1 MLLGNALLTLMI
13 GPAVPVPAPLPVVE
27 ALQSVQVTSSSR
39 ARSGFQLTFS
49 VGKTSAIQLALL
61 PAGYF
66 DPIVTR
72 VIIMVTVNGI
82 PNVIMD
88 GFITRQEL
96 QPSNE
101 SGQSKLTI
109 TGEDLSIA
117 MDLVEKVVPYPA
129 MPDVAKVAVA
139 LAPYAALG
147 VVPVIIPPIISTVQT
162 PTHKTESQAS
172 ITDLAYIKSLAS
184 RNGYL
189 FYIQPG
195 PLPGQSIAYFGPDI
209 SVPVP
214 QRALSIN
221 MDAHTN
227 VESLSFSLDG
237 MAKKISIFTILDPIT
252 RRVPIPIPVPNIN
265 VTKPPL
271 GLRPTPPAKIGMH
284 NNGARLQP
292 EEAARDILSFMMNNA
307 TAISGSGSLDIMQ
320 YGQLLSARTV
330 VGVRGAGLSYDGL
343 YYVDSVTHN
352 IKRGE
357 YKQNFT
363 LSRDGLISNTPVV
376 LP

>member
-1 MLLGNALLTLMI
+1 MLLGNILTLMI
-13 GPAVPVPAPLPVVE
+13 GPAVPVPAPLPVIE
-27 ALQSVQVTSSSR
+27 ALQSVQVTGSSR

-72 VIIMVTVNGI
+72 VIIMVTINGI

-96 QPSNE
+96 QPSNQ
-101 SGQSKLTI
+101 SGESKLTI
-109 TGEDLSIA
+109 TGEDLSVA

-147 VVPVIIPPIISTVQT
+147 VVPVIIPPLVSTVQN
-162 PTHKTESQAS
+162 PVDRTESQTNT
-172 ITDLAYIKSLAS
+172 TDLAYIKSLAS

-209 SVPVP
+209 SAPVP

-252 RRVPIPIPVPNIN
+252 RRIPIPIPVPNIN
-265 VTKPPL
+265 ITKPPL

-284 NNGARLQP
+284 NGGARLQP

-307 TAISGSGSLDIMQ
+307 TAISGSGSLDVMQ

-352 IKRGE
+352 IKKGE

>member
-1 MLLGNALLTLMI
+1 MLLSNAILTLMI

-72 VIIMVTVNGI
+72 VIIMVTINGI

-96 QPSNE
+96 QPSNQ
-101 SGQSKLTI
+101 SGESKLTI
-109 TGEDLSIA
+109 TGEDLSVA
-117 MDLVEKVVPYPA
+117 MDLVEKVMPYPA

-147 VVPVIIPPIISTVQT
+147 VVPVIIPPLVSTVQN
-162 PTHKTESQAS
+162 PVDRTESQTNT
-172 ITDLAYIKSLAS
+172 TDLAYIKSLAS

-209 SVPVP
+209 SAPVP
-214 QRALSIN
+214 QRALSVN

-252 RRVPIPIPVPNIN
+252 RRVPIPIPVPNVN
-265 VTKPPL
+265 ATKPPL

-284 NNGARLQP
+284 NGGARLQP
-292 EEAARDILSFMMNNA
+292 EEAARDILSFMMNNT
-307 TAISGSGSLDIMQ
+307 TAISGSGSLDVMQ

-352 IKRGE
+352 IKKGE

-363 LSRDGLISNTPVV
+363 LSRDGLVSNTPVV